1 MDYIQHTL
9 NGIAAG
15 CIYGLVALGFVL
27 IYKATETLNF
37 AQGELLM
44 LGAFVAYTYIGILGL
59 PYWLGFVLTVVTM
72 MMLGALLHEIALR
85 PVLGQPQFT
94 VVMLTI
100 GLGLVI
106 KAIVGI
112 VPGWGVETHTI
123 ATPFSQ
129 KTANWGGIAVGY
141 ESLSI
146 IAGTIVSCGL
156 LYAFFRHTRV
166 GVALQAASQNQV
178 AAYCAGMPVPLF
190 FAAVYAL
197 SAGIAGAAG
206 LLLAPIAL
214 VDLNMSLVALKAFPA
229 AVIGGFGS
237 IPGALLGGV
246 VVGLVE
252 QFAGLHLSSTLKN
265 VAPYIVLLLVL
276 ILRPQGLFAGEAG
289 KRV

>member
-1 MDYIQHTL
+1 MDYVQHTL
-9 NGIAAG
+9 NGVAAG

-44 LGAFVAYTYIGILGL
+44 LGAFIAYTFIEILGA
-59 PYWLGFVLTVVTM
+59 PYWLGFLLTVATM
-72 MMLGALLHEIALR
+72 MLVGLALHEIALR

-100 GLGLVI
+100 GVGLVI
-106 KAIVGI
+106 KAVVGAI
-112 VPGWGVETHTI
+112 PGWGVETRSIH
-123 ATPFSQ
+123 TPFSR
-129 KTANWGGIAVGY
+129 KTLTIEGLTLGQENV
-141 ESLSI
+141 SI
-146 IAGTIVSCGL
+146 VAGTVL
-156 LYAFFRHTRV
+156 LCAALFFFFRRTRL
-166 GVALQAASQNQV
+166 GVALQAASQNQI
-178 AAYCAGMPVPLF
+178 AAYCAGMPVPVF
-190 FAAVYAL
+190 FAIVYAL

-206 LLLAPIAL
+206 LLLAPVAL
-214 VDLNMSLVALKAFPA
+214 VDVNLGLVALKAFPA

-237 IPGALLGGV
+237 IPGAVVGGI

-265 VAPYIVLLLVL
+265 IAPYIVLLLVL
-276 ILRPQGLFAGEAG
+276 MVRPQGLFAGEAR